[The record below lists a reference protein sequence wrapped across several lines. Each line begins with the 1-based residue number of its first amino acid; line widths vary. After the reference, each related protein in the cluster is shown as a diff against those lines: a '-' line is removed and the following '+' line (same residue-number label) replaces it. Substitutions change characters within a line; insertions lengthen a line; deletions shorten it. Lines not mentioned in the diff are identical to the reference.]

1 MKKIVLVLTIF
12 FLNLLDIYLKYS
24 LENKY
29 YHDISYRLF
38 FIPVIF
44 FLFLYLTINMPKKER
59 KELVFYFF
67 LILLSSISN
76 IVDLIINKGKI
87 INYINFYFFYNNI
100 SDILIFFVTSFII
113 VKYLKNK
120 DKF

>member
-1 MKKIVLVLTIF
+1 
-12 FLNLLDIYLKYS
+12 
-24 LENKY
+24 
-29 YHDISYRLF
+29 
-38 FIPVIF
+38 
-44 FLFLYLTINMPKKER
+44 MPKKER